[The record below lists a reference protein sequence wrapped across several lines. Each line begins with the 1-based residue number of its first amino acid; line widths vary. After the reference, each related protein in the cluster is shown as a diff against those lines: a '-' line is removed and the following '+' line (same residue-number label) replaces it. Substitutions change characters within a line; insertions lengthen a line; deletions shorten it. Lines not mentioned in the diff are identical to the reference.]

1 MDTPNRTSG
10 SKNVTAN
17 GPIDSYDNPSQ
28 ERSSSVG
35 MSGSASGSTSMGGS
49 SSGSTGTLEKA
60 QDKAAD
66 VADEAKQAASNVA
79 GQAQEKAMSLVNQQT
94 DRAAESVA
102 SVAQALRQAGNQL
115 SQNEQG
121 GASLG
126 QYANTAAD
134 QIENISGYLRDA
146 DVGKMLRDVEDFGR
160 REPALFLGGAL
171 AAGLLLARF
180 FKSSSPDQGTSGR
193 YSYDRRNMYGSNLT
207 YTGRGS
213 TYESSYRDEA
223 RRRYYEQNRMRQS
236 ASRYDDSPRTGY
248 RTDREEW

>member
-10 SKNVTAN
+10 SKNLTAN
-17 GPIDSYDNPSQ
+17 GPIDSFDNPSQ

-35 MSGSASGSTSMGGS
+35 MSGSASGSTSMSSG

-66 VADEAKQAASNVA
+66 ITNEAKQAASNVA

-121 GASLG
+121 AASLG

-146 DVGKMLRDVEDFGR
+146 DVGRMLRDIEDFGR

-180 FKSSSPDQGTSGR
+180 FKSSSPDDDTSGR
-193 YSYDRRNMYGSNLT
+193 YAYGRRSMYGTNPT

-213 TYESSYRDEA
+213 SESSYRDEA

-236 ASRYDDSPRTGY
+236 ASRYEDSPRMGY